1 MIAPAHDNSL
11 PAGTPQASA
20 ADFASDFDAEIPDAE
35 AGGSTAKGANV
46 ATTVMEDLRDL
57 AAAFHRW
64 PREVQFTLL
73 ALLAVYV
80 PVIVEVSQIWRKDD
94 TYAHGFLIIPIC
106 LFIIWLNRDDVRRAA
121 VRPTV
126 WGLPLIALGL
136 FLETAG
142 YLLQVKLVAMF
153 SLIPTIIG
161 VVLALHGPELWRQL
175 RFPIAFLFFAV
186 PLPDF
191 IFGPA
196 SRFVQSA
203 SSTGAATLMSALG
216 FTVLQNGNLIEIP
229 GMTLEVAEVC
239 SGFRKL
245 IALGAFSLLYG
256 YLFDIAP
263 WKRAVLFLAAFPIA
277 LMANVIRISALIAV
291 SSMWGEKALH
301 IAHDWAEVFVLV
313 IAFAL
318 YLLLGKGIGCKNL
331 RF

>member
-1 MIAPAHDNSL
+1 
-11 PAGTPQASA
+11 
-20 ADFASDFDAEIPDAE
+20 
-35 AGGSTAKGANV
+35 
-46 ATTVMEDLRDL
+46 
-57 AAAFHRW
+57 
-64 PREVQFTLL
+64 
-73 ALLAVYV
+73 
-80 PVIVEVSQIWRKDD
+80 
-94 TYAHGFLIIPIC
+94 
-106 LFIIWLNRDDVRRAA
+106 
-121 VRPTV
+121 
-126 WGLPLIALGL
+126 
-136 FLETAG
+136 
-142 YLLQVKLVAMF
+142 
-153 SLIPTIIG
+153 
-161 VVLALHGPELWRQL
+161 
-175 RFPIAFLFFAV
+175 
-186 PLPDF
+186 
-191 IFGPA
+191 
-196 SRFVQSA
+196 
-203 SSTGAATLMSALG
+203 MSALG